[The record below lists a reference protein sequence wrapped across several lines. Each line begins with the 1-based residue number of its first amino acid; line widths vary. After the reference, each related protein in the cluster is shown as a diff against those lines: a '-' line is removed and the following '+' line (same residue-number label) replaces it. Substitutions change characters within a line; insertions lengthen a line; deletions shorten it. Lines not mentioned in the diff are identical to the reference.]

1 MDGIVEQNTIK
12 QLFLIIYTILINY
25 KEKINMKIGGFLP
38 TTLLDYPEK
47 LACTVFTGGCNFR
60 CPFCQNGSLVLG
72 THYDLSGAAPD
83 LPTAP
88 DDTQDVDILEH
99 IKKRENILEG
109 ICISGGEPTLQKD
122 LPDFLRKIKSLGLLV
137 KLDTNGSR
145 PDVIKSLYQENLID
159 YVAMDIK
166 SSRKN
171 YPAASGIAG
180 LSIAAIEESADFL
193 MHSGIAYEFRT
204 TLVKGL
210 HTYDDMKNIA
220 AWLKG
225 AEKYYL
231 QSYEDSDLILSK
243 LMPSSVDDIPYS
255 NSLIPNDSGN
265 ALLPVDLTF
274 ETFSTEELGQ
284 FLQIAQASIPSA
296 ALRGI

>member
-1 MDGIVEQNTIK
+1 MR
-12 QLFLIIYTILINY
+12 
-25 KEKINMKIGGFLP
+25 IGGFLP

-47 LACTVFTGGCNFR
+47 LACTIFTYGCNFR

-72 THYDLSGAAPD
+72 TNYDFSSASNTNVSEDACRNAAPV
-83 LPTAP
+83 LPTAS
-88 DDTQDVDILEH
+88 DDEQSDDILER
-99 IKKRENILEG
+99 IRKRKNILEG
-109 ICISGGEPTLQKD
+109 VCISGGEPTLQKD
-122 LPDFLRKIKSLGLLV
+122 LPNFLKEIKSLGLLV

-171 YPAASGIAG
+171 YPAVSGIAG
-180 LSIAAIEESADFL
+180 LSIAEIEESVEFL

-210 HTYDDMKNIA
+210 HSYDDMEDIA
-220 AWLKG
+220 AWLEG
-225 AEKYYL
+225 AKKYYL
-231 QSYEDSDLILSK
+231 QSYKDSDLILCK
-243 LMPSSVDDIPYS
+243 LISSSAGSMPHTA
-255 NSLIPNDSGN
+255 SLISTNSSNVPSPADFM
-265 ALLPVDLTF
+265 P
-274 ETFSTEELGQ
+274 ETFSTEELRQ
-284 FLQIAQASIPSA
+284 FLQIAQTSIPSA

>member
-1 MDGIVEQNTIK
+1 
-12 QLFLIIYTILINY
+12 
-25 KEKINMKIGGFLP
+25 MKIGGFLP

-47 LACTVFTGGCNFR
+47 LACTVFTYGCNFR

-72 THYDLSGAAPD
+72 THNDLSGSSDTNVSVLTGRNAASV

-88 DDTQDVDILEH
+88 DDTQDVNILEH
-99 IKKRENILEG
+99 IKKRKNILEG

-122 LPDFLRKIKSLGLLV
+122 LPDFLRKVKYLGLLV

-145 PDVIKSLYQENLID
+145 PDVIKLLYQDGLID

-171 YPAASGIAG
+171 YPAVSGIAG
-180 LSIAAIEESADFL
+180 LSIAAIEESVEFL

-210 HTYDDMKNIA
+210 HTYDDMENIA

-255 NSLIPNDSGN
+255 TSLIPNDSGN
-265 ALLPVDLTF
+265 ALLPVDLTL

>member
-1 MDGIVEQNTIK
+1 
-12 QLFLIIYTILINY
+12 
-25 KEKINMKIGGFLP
+25 MKFGGFLP

-47 LACTVFTGGCNFR
+47 LACTVFTYGCNFC

-72 THYDLSGAAPD
+72 THYDLSGAASV

-88 DDTQDVDILEH
+88 DDTQDADILEH
-99 IKKRENILEG
+99 IKKRKNILEG

-145 PDVIKSLYQENLID
+145 PDMIQSLYQENLID

-166 SSRKN
+166 SSREN
-171 YPAASGIAG
+171 YPTVSGIPG
-180 LSIAAIEESADFL
+180 LSIAAIEESVEFL

-210 HTYDDMKNIA
+210 HTYDDMENIA

-225 AEKYYL
+225 AAKYYL
-231 QSYEDSDLILSK
+231 QSYEDSDLILYK
-243 LMPSSVDDIPYS
+243 MMPPSTDSMTHTA
-255 NSLIPNDSGN
+255 SLISTDSGN
-265 ALLPVDLTF
+265 APFPADF
-274 ETFSTEELGQ
+274 KPESFSVVELRQ

>member
-1 MDGIVEQNTIK
+1 ME
-12 QLFLIIYTILINY
+12 
-25 KEKINMKIGGFLP
+25 IGGFLP

-72 THYDLSGAAPD
+72 THYDLSGAASV
-83 LPTAP
+83 LPKAP
-88 DDTQDVDILEH
+88 DDTQDVDIFEH
-99 IKKRENILEG
+99 IKKRKNILEG

-122 LPDFLRKIKSLGLLV
+122 LPDFLRKIKSLGLLI

-171 YPAASGIAG
+171 YPAVSGIAG
-180 LSIAAIEESADFL
+180 LSIAEIEESVEFL

-210 HTYDDMKNIA
+210 HNYDDMEDIA
-220 AWLKG
+220 AWLEG

-231 QSYEDSDLILSK
+231 QSYEDNDLILCK
-243 LMPSSVDDIPYS
+243 LMSSSADSTPHS
-255 NSLIPNDSGN
+255 ASLISANSSNVPSPADFT
-265 ALLPVDLTF
+265 P
-274 ETFSTEELGQ
+274 ETFSTEELRQ
-284 FLQIAQASIPSA
+284 FLQIAQTSIPSA

>member
-1 MDGIVEQNTIK
+1 
-12 QLFLIIYTILINY
+12 
-25 KEKINMKIGGFLP
+25 MKIGGFLP

-47 LACTVFTGGCNFR
+47 LACTVFTCGCNFR

-72 THYDLSGAAPD
+72 TQDDLSDTASAIS
-83 LPTAP
+83 TAP
-88 DDTQDVDILEH
+88 DDTQDIDILEH
-99 IKKRENILEG
+99 IKKRKNILEG
-109 ICISGGEPTLQKD
+109 VCISGGEPTLQKD
-122 LPDFLRKIKSLGLLV
+122 LPDFLKKIKSLGLLV
-137 KLDTNGSR
+137 KLDTNGSQ

-171 YPAASGIAG
+171 YPAVSGIAG
-180 LSIAAIEESADFL
+180 LSIAGIEESADFL

-210 HTYDDMKNIA
+210 HTYDDMKDIA

-225 AEKYYL
+225 AAKYYL
-231 QSYEDSDLILSK
+231 QSYEDSDLILCK
-243 LMPSSVDDIPYS
+243 LMTSSADSMPYTT
-255 NSLIPNDSGN
+255 SLISTNSGK
-265 ALLPVDLTF
+265 APFPADFTP

-284 FLQIAQASIPSA
+284 FLQIAQTSIPSA

>member
-1 MDGIVEQNTIK
+1 ME
-12 QLFLIIYTILINY
+12 
-25 KEKINMKIGGFLP
+25 IGGFLP

-47 LACTVFTGGCNFR
+47 LACTVFTCGCNFR

-72 THYDLSGAAPD
+72 THHD
-83 LPTAP
+83 
-88 DDTQDVDILEH
+88 QNVDVLEH
-99 IKKRENILEG
+99 IRKRKNILEG
-109 ICISGGEPTLQKD
+109 VCISGGEPTLQKD
-122 LPDFLRKIKSLGLLV
+122 LSDFLKKIKSLGLLV

-145 PDVIKSLYQENLID
+145 PDVIKSLYQEDLID

-180 LSIAAIEESADFL
+180 LSIAAIEESVEFL

-210 HTYDDMKNIA
+210 HTYNDMKDIA

-231 QSYEDSDLILSK
+231 QSYEDNDLILCK
-243 LMPSSVDDIPYS
+243 LMSSS
-255 NSLIPNDSGN
+255 AGSMTHTASLISTGSGD
-265 ALLPVDLTF
+265 APF
-274 ETFSTEELGQ
+274 PAGFSPEPFSAEELQQ
-284 FLQIAQASIPSA
+284 FLQIARASIPSG

>member
-1 MDGIVEQNTIK
+1 
-12 QLFLIIYTILINY
+12 
-25 KEKINMKIGGFLP
+25 MKIGGFLP

-47 LACTVFTGGCNFR
+47 LACTVFTCGCNFR

-72 THYDLSGAAPD
+72 THNDLSSSVDTNVSEAAGRNAASVLSAASD
-83 LPTAP
+83 S
-88 DDTQDVDILEH
+88 DQNVNILEH
-99 IKKRENILEG
+99 IKKRKNILEG
-109 ICISGGEPTLQKD
+109 VCISGGEPTLQKD

-145 PDVIKSLYQENLID
+145 PDMLKSLYQEGLID

-171 YPAASGIAG
+171 YPAVSGIAG
-180 LSIAAIEESADFL
+180 LSIAAIEESVEFL

-210 HTYDDMKNIA
+210 HTYDDMEDIA

-225 AEKYYL
+225 AAKYYL
-231 QSYEDSDLILSK
+231 QSYEDSDLILCK
-243 LMPSSVDDIPYS
+243 LLSSS
-255 NSLIPNDSGN
+255 AGSMTHTASLISTDSENDPLSDN
-265 ALLPVDLTF
+265 FTLQ
-274 ETFSTEELGQ
+274 TFSTEELRQ
-284 FLQIAQASIPSA
+284 FLQIAQTSIPYA

>member
-1 MDGIVEQNTIK
+1 
-12 QLFLIIYTILINY
+12 
-25 KEKINMKIGGFLP
+25 MKIGGFLP

-47 LACTVFTGGCNFR
+47 LACTVFTYGCNFR
-60 CPFCQNGSLVLG
+60 CLFCQNGSLVLG
-72 THYDLSGAAPD
+72 TQDDLSGAASAFS
-83 LPTAP
+83 TAP
-88 DDTQDVDILEH
+88 DDTQDIDILEH
-99 IKKRENILEG
+99 IKKRKNILEG
-109 ICISGGEPTLQKD
+109 VCISGGEPTLQKD

-171 YPAASGIAG
+171 YSAVSGIAG
-180 LSIAAIEESADFL
+180 LSIAAIEESVEFL

-210 HTYDDMKNIA
+210 HTYDDMEDIA

-225 AEKYYL
+225 AAKYYL

-243 LMPSSVDDIPYS
+243 LMPSSADDIPYS
-255 NSLIPNDSGN
+255 TSLIPNDSGN
-265 ALLPVDLTF
+265 ALLPVDLTL

-284 FLQIAQASIPSA
+284 FLQIAQATIPSA